1 MLPAGRYWSAGF
13 SAERPSLLRQVASH
27 DGKEMEALGGLFAA
41 VLKCALTKGFAG
53 QYVAVDKSLGWL
65 HQGPTVEQN
74 LGEAVSVRGSR
85 QRYPR
90 FRVRSRP
97 RVLPV
102 PSRSPTTRDRGPT
115 MRVPSVGW
123 RPREPSPRLRCWEV
137 RNERAA
143 MIRPLPRRC
152 RGSAHPAPRA
162 VEMQIPLGSGSLQQ
176 ATRQGCRS
184 FTQKSA
190 EKCGSDPQGGKDG
203 VHVVRAAE
211 RRQLHPASSA
221 LCAESGINFGG
232 FTEAL
237 QEARGEPPRKTGD
250 GYARSLQFA
259 AARGWVKSVRSGFE
273 RPDPDDPR
281 DCHKQNRH
289 NGPDHERSVAEKD
302 KGKNSE
308 QCDQDECGDTSS
320 VAHQ

>member
-1 MLPAGRYWSAGF
+1 MLPTGRYWSAGF
-13 SAERPSLLRQVASH
+13 SAERPSPLRQVASH

-123 RPREPSPRLRCWEV
+123 RPREPTPRLRCWEV

-162 VEMQIPLGSGSLQQ
+162 VEMQIPLGSGSLLQ
-176 ATRQGCRS
+176 ATCQGCQS

-190 EKCGSDPQGGKDG
+190 EKCGSDPKGA
-203 VHVVRAAE
+203 RTAST
-211 RRQLHPASSA
+211 SSA
-221 LCAESGINFGG
+221 PQREGSCIQRVQRCAPKAASISMGSPRHSKRPEASHQGRRGTGMPDRFSLLRRGG
-232 FTEAL
+232 
-237 QEARGEPPRKTGD
+237 G
-250 GYARSLQFA
+250 
-259 AARGWVKSVRSGFE
+259 
-273 RPDPDDPR
+273 
-281 DCHKQNRH
+281 
-289 NGPDHERSVAEKD
+289 
-302 KGKNSE
+302 
-308 QCDQDECGDTSS
+308 
-320 VAHQ
+320 